1 MKVQMIVFAVVTANT
16 IILVQA
22 STTSLWLDRSD
33 VQKLAIS
40 VVNSCPLGTNGH
52 LFLFLQVGTQ
62 QYCGILP
69 FSFTKYCARTT
80 NAAPAVFVYVL
91 LCLLLQPTWHSAV
104 KFRHAPVPYSCR
116 QRLYRLYNL
125 WLQSADHRWQSAT
138 VTDLL
143 PIGYVRC
150 KKSQQMFEVLS
161 FSIDTGPLSFCHLF
175 IALSIVRCRKSD
187 QKSAVHVCQVATVVV
202 ETTQLVLSQFKS
214 FLL

>member
-62 QYCGILP
+62 QYCGILS

-80 NAAPAVFVYVL
+80 NA
-91 LCLLLQPTWHSAV
+91 
-104 KFRHAPVPYSCR
+104 
-116 QRLYRLYNL
+116 
-125 WLQSADHRWQSAT
+125 
-138 VTDLL
+138 DLL
-143 PIGYVRC
+143 PHQLCLFTFCYVYFY
-150 KKSQQMFEVLS
+150 SQL
-161 FSIDTGPLSFCHLF
+161 DTVPLSFGTRRFPIVADRDYIGYIISGCRVQT
-175 IALSIVRCRKSD
+175 IADSLPLSLIY
-187 QKSAVHVCQVATVVV
+187 CQ
-202 ETTQLVLSQFKS
+202 
-214 FLL
+214 